1 MSGGWLRKAGFL
13 VLFGLAAVAT
23 ASADNPGRELT
34 RLTDAEDTFTSPD
47 GQVSV
52 EQYSKKKGEDDLVYQ
67 FWAFDAKHQHG
78 VLLNPD
84 ENTDLAGYPAGF
96 RFSADSQWLVRMQK
110 TGAGYHTLFLYRRN
124 GFQFSAA
131 TPKPLGEMAWDYF
144 YSQPVSAKM
153 HRKSRD
159 RDSLDHAQVHLVQG
173 VEDNYASLG
182 KHWPDSRYLVI
193 SLSFD
198 AQGEDRPLPW
208 VEAWRCVFD
217 TKTDR
222 FSIPAD
228 FAENNARTVQFPVPK
243 RK

>member
-13 VLFGLAAVAT
+13 VLFGLAAVAP
-23 ASADNPGRELT
+23 AGAGNPGPELT
-34 RLTDAEDTFTSPD
+34 RLTEADHTFTSPD
-47 GQVSV
+47 GQVSI
-52 EQYSKKKGEDDLVYQ
+52 EQYWRAKGEYDRVHE
-67 FWAFDAKHQHG
+67 FWAFDAKREHG
-78 VLLNPD
+78 VLLNRG
-84 ENTDLAGYPAGF
+84 ENTDAAGYPAGF
-96 RFSADSQWLVRMQK
+96 RFTPDSQWLVRMQK
-110 TGAGYHTLFLYRRN
+110 TGAGYHTLFLYRRH
-124 GFQFSAA
+124 GFQFSPA

-173 VEDNYASLG
+173 VDGNYAALG
-182 KHWPDSRYLVI
+182 QRWPDSRYLVI

-208 VEAWRCVFD
+208 VEDWRCVFD

-228 FAENNARTVQFPVPK
+228 FAENNARTVNYPAQK
-243 RK
+243 QK